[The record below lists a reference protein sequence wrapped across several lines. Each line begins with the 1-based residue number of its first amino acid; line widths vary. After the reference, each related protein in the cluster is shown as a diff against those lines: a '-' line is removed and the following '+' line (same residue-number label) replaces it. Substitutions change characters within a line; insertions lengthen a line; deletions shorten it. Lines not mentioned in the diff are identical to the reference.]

1 MTQTNPDDEALRA
14 LLATS
19 RTIAMVG
26 ASDKPARPSHGV
38 MRALQQAG
46 LRVLPVNPVLAGQTL
61 LGEPVAAGLAELE
74 GPVDIVD
81 IFRNSDAALR
91 EVRVAISHMDRLAI
105 KAVWLQIGVVNQ
117 EAAEEAAAAGLT
129 VVMDRCLKVDYR
141 RLLG

>member
-1 MTQTNPDDEALRA
+1 MTHTNPDDDALRA
-14 LLATS
+14 LLETS

-46 LRVLPVNPVLAGQTL
+46 FRVLPVNPGLAGQTL
-61 LGEPVAAGLAELE
+61 LGVPVAADLAELE
-74 GPVDIVD
+74 GHVDIVD
-81 IFRNSDAALR
+81 IFRNSDAALG
-91 EVRVAISHMDRLAI
+91 EVRAAISHKDRLAI
-105 KAVWLQIGVVNQ
+105 KAVWLQIGVVNR